1 MKKLKKIP
9 KFKSIAEKEQ
19 FWATH
24 DSTEYVDYTKVE
36 SAFFS
41 ELKPSNKI
49 ISIRLPESI
58 IEAIKLLANK
68 QDIPYQLMLKI
79 LLSEKIREVFN
90 VKPRRKKA
98 TISLPSLDEFR
109 STIKV
114 TGEPLSK
121 AVIAARKKERH

>member
-9 KFKSIAEKEQ
+9 KFKSIAEEAR

-24 DSTEYVDYTKVE
+24 DSTEYIDYAK
-36 SAFFS
+36 AFS
-41 ELKPSNKI
+41 
-49 ISIRLPESI
+49 
-58 IEAIKLLANK
+58 
-68 QDIPYQLMLKI
+68 
-79 LLSEKIREVFN
+79 

-114 TGEPLSK
+114 SGKPLSK
-121 AVIAARKKERH
+121 TVIAARKRERN